1 MIKLVMNFR
10 KYELNK
16 LNRNYKGYICSSF
29 CLVDTYEEVDFC
41 G

>member
-1 MIKLVMNFR
+1 MIKLVMNCR
-10 KYELNK
+10 DNVINK